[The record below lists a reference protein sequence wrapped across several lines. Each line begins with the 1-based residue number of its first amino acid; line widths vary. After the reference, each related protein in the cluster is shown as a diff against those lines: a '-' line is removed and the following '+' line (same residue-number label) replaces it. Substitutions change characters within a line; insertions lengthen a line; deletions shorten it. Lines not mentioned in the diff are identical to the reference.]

1 MPLTDLTLAECL
13 ALRPDLDEPA
23 DLDTFWDRTL
33 AQARAAGGSARFTPV
48 DTGLTQVTT
57 YDVTVPGFAGEPV
70 RGWLHL
76 PAGTDGPLGCVV
88 EFLGYGRGRGL
99 AHEQVLWANAGYAH
113 FIMDTRGQGWST
125 AGGDTPDTA
134 DVGGTVPGFLT
145 RGAEDPHEHY
155 YRRVFTDAVLF
166 TEAARAHPAV
176 DPART
181 VVTGISQGGGITLA
195 VAALVPGLAGA
206 MPDVPFLCDIR
217 RGALIAGAPPYT
229 EIAEYLRLHR
239 DRAGTVFST
248 LSYFDAA
255 LLASR
260 ATAPAL
266 FSIAM
271 MDEVCPPSTSFA
283 AYHRYGGDKDLRV
296 YEFNGHEGGG
306 GHHRREQLA
315 WLRERIGPRRPAV
328 PADSTDP
335 VDPLTPVDPTGPLT
349 PADPAGSTALSALH
363 DPQLA

>member
-23 DLDTFWDRTL
+23 DLDAFWDLTL
-33 AQARAAGGSARFTPV
+33 REAREAGGTPRFTPV
-48 DTGLTQVTT
+48 DTGLSLVTT
-57 YDVTVPGFAGEPV
+57 YDVSVPGFAGEDV

-76 PAGTDGPLGCVV
+76 PAGADGPLGCVV

-99 AHEQVLWANAGYAH
+99 PHEQTLWANAGYAH

-134 DVGGTVPGFLT
+134 TSSGEVPGFLT
-145 RGAEDPHEHY
+145 RGAENPRDLY
-155 YRRVFTDAVLF
+155 YRRLFTDAARF
-166 TEAARAHPAV
+166 AGAAREHPAV
-176 DPART
+176 DPDRV
-181 VVTGISQGGGITLA
+181 VVTGHSQGGGLSLA
-195 VAALVPGLAGA
+195 AAALVPGLAGV

-229 EIAEYLRLHR
+229 EIAEYLSLHR
-239 DRAGTVFST
+239 DRVDTVFT
-248 LSYFDAA
+248 ALSYVDAA
-255 LLASR
+255 VLAPR
-260 ATAPAL
+260 ATAPSL

-271 MDEVCPPSTSFA
+271 MDAVCPPSTCFA
-283 AYHRYGGDKDLRV
+283 AYHRYGGPKDLRV

-315 WLRERIGPRRPAV
+315 WVRE
-328 PADSTDP
+328 
-335 VDPLTPVDPTGPLT
+335 LF
-349 PADPAGSTALSALH
+349 SASR
-363 DPQLA
+363 A

>member
-13 ALRPDLDEPA
+13 ALRPDLEEPA
-23 DLDTFWDRTL
+23 DLDAFWDQTLRT
-33 AQARAAGGSARFTPV
+33 ARAAGGAPRYTPV

-57 YDVTVPGFAGEPV
+57 YDMTVPGFAGEPV

-76 PAGTDGPLGCVV
+76 PAGAGGPLGCVV

-99 AHEQVLWANAGYAH
+99 PHEQVLWANAGYAH

-134 DVGGTVPGFLT
+134 SLNGDVPGFLT
-145 RGAEDPHEHY
+145 RGVGDPHDHY
-155 YRRVFTDAVLF
+155 YRRVFTDAVRF

-176 DPART
+176 DPDRT
-181 VVTGISQGGGITLA
+181 VVTGVSQGGGISLA
-195 VAALVPGLAGA
+195 VAGLVPGLAGV

-217 RGALIAGAPPYT
+217 RGATIAGAPPYT

-239 DRAGTVFST
+239 DRAEAVFTT
-248 LSYFDAA
+248 LSYVDAA
-255 LLASR
+255 LLAAR
-260 ATAPAL
+260 ATAPSL

-271 MDEVCPPSTSFA
+271 MDEICPPSTCFA
-283 AYHRYGGDKDLRV
+283 AYHRYGGPKDLRV

-315 WLRERIGPRRPAV
+315 WVRELLSPPRLPDESGP
-328 PADSTDP
+328 STLHAPQP
-335 VDPLTPVDPTGPLT
+335 V
-349 PADPAGSTALSALH
+349 
-363 DPQLA
+363 